1 MKSKLIIPAL
11 CIAVFVIMGHHF
23 QRGGQEP
30 LQKQKSSQ
38 TIGST
43 EQRPAETQLKEATAD
58 IDFRLEQAR
67 KRAAAKANKNFSR
80 SVYEGAFNSR
90 KPEYA
95 RLFDK
100 WQIDDRAASS
110 ALEIIRQRFLAEAD
124 ASVAFFKDYEN
135 KNRHAEA
142 QMNKIVENELAGQ
155 QLTQLLGPNRYR
167 ELADMEGKME
177 MGAKMKM
184 RHNLAD

>member
-1 MKSKLIIPAL
+1 MKSKFLITAL
-11 CIAVFVIMGHHF
+11 CIAVFALMGHHF
-23 QRGGQEP
+23 QWGGQAP

-38 TIGST
+38 TIGSA
-43 EQRPAETQLKEATAD
+43 EQLPAEIQLKEVTDD
-58 IDFRLEQAR
+58 IDVRLEQAR
-67 KRAAAKANKNFSR
+67 KKAAAKANKNFSR

-90 KPEYA
+90 KPQYV

-100 WQIDDRAASS
+100 WQIDDRTASS

-142 QMNKIVENELAGQ
+142 KMNQIVENELAGQ
-155 QLTQLLGPNRYR
+155 QLTQLLGPNRYS
-167 ELADMEGKME
+167 ELADMEAKME
-177 MGAKMKM
+177 REAKMKM